1 MVDLA
6 SPVGFQAPG
15 RALVIGLIEGKQGNL
30 PPPVD
35 WSADGEQKSNS
46 SNEGYNNVTH
56 SDPEEG
62 SSLGHKP
69 GNDLVINRKQCRL
82 A

>member
-6 SPVGFQAPG
+6 SSVRFQTPG
-15 RALVIGLIEGKQGNL
+15 RVLVIGLIERTQSNL

-35 WSADGEQKSNS
+35 WSADGEQKSDS
-46 SNEGYNNVTH
+46 SNERYNNVTH
-56 SDPEEG
+56 GDPEEG

-69 GNDLVINRKQCRL
+69 RNDLVINRKQCRL

>member
-6 SPVGFQAPG
+6 SAVRFQAPG
-15 RALVIGLIEGKQGNL
+15 RALVIGLIQGRQSNL

-35 WSADGEQKSNS
+35 WGADGEQESNG
-46 SNEGYNNVTH
+46 SNERYNNVAH

-62 SSLGHKP
+62 SSFGHKP
-69 GNDLVINRKQCRL
+69 RNDLVINRKQCRL